1 VCFAEGQNAVRIT
14 VQQIIADLEL
24 EVLTPPAQTDCAV
37 TGGYASDLLSDVMA
51 HAKPGNLCVT
61 LQIHQNIVAVAALK
75 ELTGIIIV
83 QGRELEKDTLDK
95 ARSEQVCLL
104 RTARNSFDIVGRMYA
119 LGLRGHS

>member
-1 VCFAEGQNAVRIT
+1 MSLT
-14 VQQIIADLEL
+14 VQQIIDDLDLEI
-24 EVLTPPAQTDCAV
+24 LTEQPPASCAV

-51 HAKPGNLCVT
+51 HAKQGNLWVT

-75 ELTGIIIV
+75 ELAGIIIV
-83 QGRELEKDTLDK
+83 QGREPEQATLDK

-119 LGLRGHS
+119 QGIRGHS